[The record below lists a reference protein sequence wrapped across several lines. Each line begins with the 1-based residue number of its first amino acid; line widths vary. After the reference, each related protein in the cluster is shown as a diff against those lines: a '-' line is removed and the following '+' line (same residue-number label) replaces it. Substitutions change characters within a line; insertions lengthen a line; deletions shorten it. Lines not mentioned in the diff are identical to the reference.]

1 MKDVVIPDGRWVFP
15 VKEGILR
22 HHNPE
27 AHDHIRHDTARP
39 LGDTTGDTIDL
50 YPPEWDDPS
59 IHDGRLNSP
68 QLPEAAEPAAEA
80 PAADYWELRGDTIIR
95 HIMTPRTQ
103 LFRPTDDLDGIP
115 VTADKIDVAREFE
128 TTSTFAGEKD
138 FCNVWDDGADD
149 HRHLTEPR
157 TGFSRFYKLL
167 ELTADGKM
175 IVRGRETRIQ
185 ARGSPITSLPCF
197 GILCHEIII

>member
-1 MKDVVIPDGRWVFP
+1 MGYHLHSGGKWSGDYLVMDTATYAKHPDGRHCHVHRVKDIAIQDGRWAFP

-27 AHDHIRHDTARP
+27 ARDQIRHDTARP
-39 LGDTTGDTIDL
+39 LGDTTGDSIHL

-59 IHDGRLNSP
+59 IHDGRLDSP

-103 LFRPTDDLDGIP
+103 LFRPTDNLDGIP
-115 VTADKIDVAREFE
+115 VPVDTIDV
-128 TTSTFAGEKD
+128 
-138 FCNVWDDGADD
+138 
-149 HRHLTEPR
+149 
-157 TGFSRFYKLL
+157 
-167 ELTADGKM
+167 
-175 IVRGRETRIQ
+175 TR
-185 ARGSPITSLPCF
+185 
-197 GILCHEIII
+197 